1 MNILVLGNGFDLAH
15 GLPTGYKD
23 FLRFTDAFVEYNQTG
38 KIIPKKYEKKWDE
51 EKETQLISYINDLFT
66 RASAD
71 TDIQKLVDEINMLIT
86 DNNLIEHFKK
96 INIAQG
102 WIDLYKYLVK
112 NKIIPKRISG
122 QIYMEGLD

>member
-86 DNNLIEHFKK
+86 DNNLIEHFK
-96 INIAQG
+96 N
-102 WIDLYKYLVK
+102 
-112 NKIIPKRISG
+112 
-122 QIYMEGLD
+122 